1 MLNLLRD
8 LKYATRTLSK
18 NYGFTAVA
26 SLMLAF
32 GLGLVIF
39 MFCAVK
45 GLFLTQLPFAE
56 PERLLHVEYQNPKT
70 QQFSI
75 EVNWYDYLEMARRQQ
90 SFEALAAWSGG
101 TINMSADEVP
111 ERYDGIFMSA
121 NAFDVLGVKPVIGRG
136 FLPGEDVI
144 GAPLPV
150 LIGDNLW
157 RNRFNADPGVI
168 GKPVRVNGQDATIVG
183 VMGPGFKFPIN
194 NNLWIPT
201 QRPAGEKRDE
211 ASTVEV
217 YGRLKPGL
225 AQAQAEGDI
234 AAIAAQLSKD
244 FPETNAD
251 LLPVVKPYKDE
262 FVGNQTRQIVG
273 TMFAAVLLVLLI
285 ACANVANLILARS
298 TDRTRELAV
307 RSALGASRWQIVRA
321 MLAEA
326 LVIAFIGAGLGLLIA
341 HFGVE
346 ALIRALIASEDPP
359 PYFVDFAID
368 WRVGVFA
375 FLIAVFTAFVAGLL
389 PALRASRLDV
399 HDVLKDAGRG
409 SAGRGLTR
417 LTRALV
423 IGEIALSCVLLV
435 AAGLTVRS
443 TLKANDIDL
452 GVKSEGILTGRLAL
466 FESAY
471 PTPEARQ
478 RFYEQ
483 LLARLAE
490 VPGAQ
495 EVAITSS
502 LPVSFMNQ
510 TPMLV
515 AGEPEPARN
524 SDAVFAGNVAVT
536 PSFLSVFAVP
546 LREGRNL
553 SDGDRSDTLPIAL
566 VNQRF
571 VAEVLKGKPAVGV
584 QVRVGP
590 KDDDATKVVTIVGV
604 VGDVI
609 HDSDLEDG
617 VQPVLYRPLTQS
629 DPRFFSFAVRG
640 SGDPLALAPPVR
652 AAVTAVDRDL
662 PIYWLR
668 TLDDWMQL
676 ALFDHRLI
684 GVLYGTFALFA
695 LLLAAAG
702 IYAVLAFAVGTRTRE
717 IGVRRALGAQDPGI
731 LRMVMGQGLKQL
743 AIGLAIGLLLAVGFA
758 QALSN
763 FLLGVSTFDPLT
775 YLVVLGTLGA
785 VTALACTIPALR
797 ALRIDPMV
805 ALRYE

>member
-8 LKYATRTLSK
+8 LKYAVRTLGK

-39 MFCAVK
+39 MFCAIK
-45 GLFLTQLPFAE
+45 GLFLTQLPFE
-56 PERLLHVEYQNPKT
+56 RPEQLLHVEYQNPKT
-70 QQFSI
+70 QQFSL
-75 EVNWYDYLEMARRQQ
+75 EVNWYDYLEMAQRQR

-101 TINMSADEVP
+101 TINMSADDVP
-111 ERYDGIFMSA
+111 ERYDGVFISA
-121 NAFDVLGVKPVIGRG
+121 NGFEVLGVEPVLGRG
-136 FLPGEDVI
+136 FLPGEDLA

-157 RNRFNADPGVI
+157 RNRFDADPGVV
-168 GKPVRVNGQDATIVG
+168 GKLVRVNGREATIVG

-194 NNLWIPT
+194 NNIWIPQ
-201 QRPAGEKRDE
+201 QRPVGEKRTE
-211 ASTVEV
+211 TITVEV
-217 YGRLKPGL
+217 YGRVKDGVSL
-225 AQAQAEGDI
+225 ADARGDI
-234 AAIAAQLSKD
+234 AAITAQLARD
-244 FPETNAD
+244 FPETNQD
-251 LLPVVKPYKDE
+251 LEPVVKPYKDE
-262 FVGNQTRQIVG
+262 FVGNQTKRIVG
-273 TMFAAVLLVLLI
+273 TMFAAVVLVLLI

-307 RSALGASRWQIVRA
+307 RTALGASRWQIVRA

-326 LVIAFIGAGLGLLIA
+326 LVIAFIGAGIGLLLAQI
-341 HFGVE
+341 GVE
-346 ALIRALIASEDPP
+346 ALVRALIASEDPP
-359 PYFVDFAID
+359 PYFVDFSLD

-375 FLIAVFTAFVAGLL
+375 FGIAVLTAFVAGLL

-399 HDVLKDAGRG
+399 HDVIKDAGRG

-417 LTRALV
+417 LTRILV

-435 AAGLTVRS
+435 SAGLTVRS

-466 FESAY
+466 FETAY
-471 PTPEARQ
+471 PSPESRQ
-478 RFYEQ
+478 RMYEQ

-490 VPGAQ
+490 VPGAEQ
-495 EVAITSS
+495 VAITQS
-502 LPVSFMNQ
+502 LPVSFYNG
-510 TPMLV
+510 TVVLP

-524 SDAVFAGNVAVT
+524 SDQVGSGNIAVT
-536 PSFLSVFAVP
+536 PSFIDVFQVP
-546 LREGRNL
+546 LRDGRNL
-553 SDGDRSDTLPIAL
+553 NDGDRIDTLPVAL
-566 VNQRF
+566 VNERF
-571 VAEVLKGKPAVGV
+571 VAEVLKGRPAVGA

-590 KDDDATKVVTIVGV
+590 KDDDATQMVTIVGV

-617 VQPVLYRPLTQS
+617 VRPMLYRPLTQA
-629 DPRFFSFAVRG
+629 DPRYFSFAVKG
-640 SGDPLALAPPVR
+640 AGDPLALAAPVR
-652 AAVTAVDRDL
+652 AAVKAVDRDL

-684 GVLYGTFALFA
+684 GALFGTFALFA

-717 IGVRRALGAQDPGI
+717 IGVRRALGAQDRGI
-731 LRMVMGQGLKQL
+731 LRMVLSQGGVQL
-743 AIGLAIGLLLAVGFA
+743 ALGLGIGMVLAMGFA
-758 QALSN
+758 QALGS
-763 FLLGVSTFDPLT
+763 FLLDVSTFDPPT
-775 YLVVLGTLGA
+775 YLVVLAALTA
-785 VTALACTIPALR
+785 VTALACTLPALR
-797 ALRIDPMV
+797 ALRVDPMV

>member
-8 LKYATRTLSK
+8 LKYATRSLSK

-39 MFCAVK
+39 MFAAVK
-45 GLFLTQLPFAE
+45 GFFLTDLPFTE
-56 PERLLHVEYQNPKT
+56 PERLLHVEYQNAKA
-70 QQFSI
+70 QEFSI
-75 EVNWYDYLEMARRQQ
+75 EVNWYDYLEMARSQR

-101 TINMSADEVP
+101 TVNMSADDVP
-111 ERYDGIFMSA
+111 ERYDGIFMTA
-121 NAFDVLGVKPVIGRG
+121 NGFDVLKVKPVLGRG
-136 FLPGEDVI
+136 FLPGEDVA

-168 GKPVRVNGQDATIVG
+168 GKQVRVNGQDATIVG
-183 VMGPGFKFPIN
+183 VMGPGMKFPIN
-194 NNLWIPT
+194 NNIWIPT
-201 QRPAGEKRDE
+201 QRPLDEKRTDTV
-211 ASTVEV
+211 SVEV

-225 AQAQAEGDI
+225 TLAEAKGDLAGI
-234 AAIAAQLSKD
+234 TAQLAKD
-244 FPETNAD
+244 FPDTNQD
-251 LLPVVKPYKDE
+251 LEPVVKPYKEE
-262 FVGNQTRQIVG
+262 FVGNQTKKIIA

-307 RSALGASRWQIVRA
+307 RTALGASRWQIIRA
-321 MLAEA
+321 MLAES
-326 LVIAFIGAGLGLLIA
+326 LVIAFIGAGLGILIA
-341 HFGVE
+341 HLGME
-346 ALIRALIASEDPP
+346 AMDRAMIASDDPP
-359 PYFVDFAID
+359 PYFVDWSID
-368 WRVGVFA
+368 WRVGLFA
-375 FLIAVFTAFVAGLL
+375 FGIAVVTAFVAGLL
-389 PALRASRLDV
+389 PALRASRMDV

-423 IGEIALSCVLLV
+423 VGEIALSCVLLV
-435 AAGLTVRS
+435 SAGLTVRS

-452 GVKSEGILTGRLAL
+452 GVKTEGVLTGRLAL
-466 FESAY
+466 FPQAY
-471 PTPEARQ
+471 PTPESRQ
-478 RFYEQ
+478 QFFETLQ
-483 LLARLAE
+483 QRLAE
-490 VPGAQ
+490 APGVEQ
-495 EVAITSS
+495 VALTQS

-510 TPMLV
+510 TPALPDGDPV
-515 AGEPEPARN
+515 PARN
-524 SDAVFAGNVAVT
+524 SDYRFAGNIAVT
-536 PSFLSVFAVP
+536 PSFFDALGVP

-553 SDGDRSDTLPIAL
+553 ATSDRADTLL
-566 VNQRF
+566 VAVANQEF
-571 VAEVLKGKPAVGV
+571 VREFLKDKPAIGTR
-584 QVRVGP
+584 VRLGP
-590 KDDDATKVVTIVGV
+590 NDDPNTKFVTIVGV
-604 VGDVI
+604 VGNVL
-609 HDSDLEDG
+609 HEGDLEDG
-617 VQPVLYRPLTQS
+617 VQSALYVPITQA
-629 DPRFFSFAVRG
+629 DPRFLSFLVRT
-640 SGDPLALAPPVR
+640 SGDPLALSAPVR
-652 AAVTAVDRDL
+652 AAVKAVDRDL

-684 GVLYGTFALFA
+684 GALFGTFALFA

-731 LRMVMGQGLKQL
+731 LKMVMGQGLRQL
-743 AIGLAIGLLLAVGFA
+743 ALGLGIGLVLAVGFA
-758 QALSN
+758 QAMTS
-763 FLLGVSTFDPLT
+763 FLLDIPTYDPVT

-797 ALRIDPMV
+797 ALRIDPMA